1 MTKNEVMAARMRDI
15 EANSAVL
22 TLGGLSVTVQVKGK
36 AVKPAPKLKLVQ
48 VKAWH
53 VLDIEQAPA
62 GARVKANE
70 IRRRALGAG
79 IPANKLT
86 LEIISRVMKGQL
98 VYAKQ
103 LADAA

>member
-1 MTKNEVMAARMRDI
+1 MTKNEVQAARAKDI
-15 EANSAVL
+15 KANSAVL
-22 TLGGLSVTVQVKGK
+22 TLGGLAVSVQVKGK
-36 AVKPAPKLKLVQ
+36 VKNAPKRVLPVQ

-53 VLDIEQAPA
+53 CLDVEQAPA
-62 GARVKANE
+62 GARAKANE

-79 IPANKLT
+79 IPANKFT
-86 LEIISRVMKGQL
+86 VEIISRVMKGQL